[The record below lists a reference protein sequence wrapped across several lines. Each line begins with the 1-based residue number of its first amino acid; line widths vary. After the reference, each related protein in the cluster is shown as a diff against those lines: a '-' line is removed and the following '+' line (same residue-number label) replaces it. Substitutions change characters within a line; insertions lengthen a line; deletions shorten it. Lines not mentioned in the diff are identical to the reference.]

1 MRNGLVDYTE
11 YSKMVQEAAYYL
23 WLNGSLDTEANWYAA
38 VAEVARLRIDNRV
51 DIAGKLTA
59 YYREHR

>member
-11 YSKMVQEAAYYL
+11 YCKMVQEAAYYL
-23 WLNGSLDTEANWYAA
+23 WLNGCSDTEANWYAA
-38 VAEVARLRIDNRV
+38 VAEVASLRIDNRV

-59 YYREHR
+59 YYLEHR